1 MAQPGS
7 PQATR
12 YFILLHV
19 LQVDFM
25 QGGQQTLRLTTLLID
40 QGIPNH
46 DFLLYRGSTVLQLSC
61 PYPDFG
67 APQFP
72 IPMRDSWCATLIRR
86 KAKEEYRAPSC
97 TLALKGLQ
105 HVQRRLWENRCISLQ
120 WYAQDS
126 RMGCRVLIS
135 QSQSGIPASKSR
147 KFNPMSMSHLNTGQ
161 EFGSIESEWNSY
173 MEIVTQ
179 QAAGKWTFYRPSKF
193 EMQLWR
199 KLLLNPHSNSQARSP
214 FSSVS
219 AGLIEFASVQSLH
232 RLEKARL

>member
-1 MAQPGS
+1 MTSCCIGD
-7 PQATR
+7 PQ
-12 YFILLHV
+12 F
-19 LQVDFM
+19 
-25 QGGQQTLRLTTLLID
+25 
-40 QGIPNH
+40 
-46 DFLLYRGSTVLQLSC
+46 SSC
-61 PYPDFG
+61 PDFG

-105 HVQRRLWENRCISLQ
+105 HVQRRLWENRCISVQ
-120 WYAQDS
+120 WYAQDC

-214 FSSVS
+214 FFLSPQVW
-219 AGLIEFASVQSLH
+219 LSLH
-232 RLEKARL
+232 QCNHCTAWKRRGCNF